1 MARYIARRILIGI
14 LTMLFLVTVTF
25 FLMRIIPGSPF
36 ISDDPSAAAQRQYE
50 LLTKEYGLDKPLP
63 EQFAIYMGQL
73 IHGDLGTSLI
83 KKGKEVTD
91 IIATT
96 APVTMRIGLLAFV
109 FSMVVGIGLGIAA
122 ALSKRRFISN
132 FVMFLSTIG
141 VSVPNFL
148 VAVFLIIFFCVNL
161 HLFPSIGLDTPAS
174 YVLPVFAVSL
184 HPIAMISRLTRTSM
198 MEVMRQDYMTLA
210 KSKGT
215 AKIVVVIKHGLTNAL
230 LPVVTYAGPL
240 IANLLTGSVVVETLF
255 SIPGIGS
262 EFVSSVT
269 NRDYTLIMGLTIFMG
284 FLVIVMNLVSD
295 LAAAAIDPRIKL
307 DK

>member
-1 MARYIARRILIGI
+1 MLNYIIRRVLIGI
-14 LTMLFLVTVTF
+14 LTMLFLITATF

-36 ISDDPSAAAQRQYE
+36 INDDESVAAQKQYE
-50 LLTKEYGLDKPLP
+50 QLERKHGLDKPLL
-63 EQFAIYMGQL
+63 EQYGIYMKGL
-73 IHGDLGTSLI
+73 IHGDLGESLI
-83 KKGKEVTD
+83 RKGKTVVD
-91 IIATT
+91 IIGTT
-96 APVTMRIGLLAFV
+96 APVTMRLGLTAFV

-122 ALSKRRFISN
+122 ALSKRRWINN
-132 FVMFLSTIG
+132 FVMLLSTIG

-148 VAVFLIIFFCVNL
+148 LAVFLMLVFCVGL
-161 HLFPSIGLDTPAS
+161 GLFPTIGLKTPLH
-174 YVLPVFAVSL
+174 YVLPTIAVSL

-198 MEVMRQDYMTLA
+198 MEVMRQDYMILA
-210 KSKGT
+210 RSKGT
-215 AKIVVVIKHGLTNAL
+215 PKWQVIIKHGLRNAL

-240 IANLLTGSVVVETLF
+240 IASLLTGSFVVETVF

-284 FLVIVMNLVSD
+284 FLVIVMNLLSD
-295 LAAAAIDPRIKL
+295 LVAAAVDPRIKL